1 MKKIISLV
9 IKMSCL
15 NKGLKDRWRNEINI
29 LKNNVY
35 KNHK

>member
-1 MKKIISLV
+1 MKKIMSLV

-15 NKGLKDRWRNEINI
+15 NKGLKDRRQNEINI